1 VLKKYILCEVLLTI
15 IVYAYDEMSYEV
27 ESREQLRGVRRLG
40 FQTLGSNFGMLHM
53 VRPASG
59 HAVMYGR
66 VEGVAYYGFYGEL
79 LAEAE
84 LG

>member
-1 VLKKYILCEVLLTI
+1 
-15 IVYAYDEMSYEV
+15 
-27 ESREQLRGVRRLG
+27 
-40 FQTLGSNFGMLHM
+40 MLHM
-53 VRPASG
+53 VGPASG